1 MSVSL
6 TVVALVG
13 SASVFNAPTETNF
26 ANSIAALALEEVTTV
41 VFVNSS
47 STSSASILTP

>member
-6 TVVALVG
+6 AVVASVG
-13 SASVFNAPTETNF
+13 SASAFSAPTETNF
-26 ANSIAALALEEVTTV
+26 ANSIAALAFEEVITV